1 MGLVIFVSELCDVVY
16 ISLNVQYMHLGCP
29 VAMSCNSN
37 TTRQIEQSDL
47 IQLFITCLCKIFYIL
62 TAGAEWTGYNY

>member
-1 MGLVIFVSELCDVVY
+1 LTQVGLVIFVSELCNVVY

-37 TTRQIEQSDL
+37 TTRSYSIVHNLFVQNILYFNCRCWVDRVQLL
-47 IQLFITCLCKIFYIL
+47 IR
-62 TAGAEWTGYNY
+62 